1 MPELRLNVITRDWV
15 VMATE
20 RAMRPDEFAAAERAR
35 PPVEPYDPEC
45 PFCPGNEGQTEGELY
60 STQGRDGWQ
69 LRVVPNKFPA
79 LVATGERRR
88 RGAGLFHVMD
98 GVGFH
103 EVVIEHPRHDLTIA
117 TMTEAEVAEVL
128 QAYRDRYAAVRR
140 DPRVEAVIIFK
151 NHGEAAGTSL
161 CHPHSQLAAT
171 PVVPF
176 QVRARLTESVRFFD
190 EHGECIFCRVMRDEL
205 ASGERIILE
214 SEHFVVFHP
223 FAALSPFHTWIFP
236 RRHAAS
242 FDDAGEEELVDFA
255 RVLRRTLR
263 RLRKGLNDPPY
274 NYAIRSVPVK
284 DANPDYFHWYMTII
298 PRVTR
303 VAGFEM
309 GSGMFINTSLPEESA
324 EYLRGIPDEEG

>member
-20 RAMRPDEFAAAERAR
+20 RTRRPDEFAGEHR
-35 PPVEPYDPEC
+35 PHPGLPAHDSEC
-45 PFCPGNEGQTEGELY
+45 PFCPGNEAMTEGELY
-60 STQGRDGWQ
+60 STQKGGQWA
-69 LRVVPNKFPA
+69 LRVIANKYPA
-79 LVATGERRR
+79 LVASGERRR
-88 RGAGLFHVMD
+88 KGEGLFHVMD

-103 EVVIEHPRHDLTIA
+103 EVVVEHPRHDRTLDS
-117 TMTEAEVAEVL
+117 MTVGEVHDVL
-128 QAYRDRYAAVRR
+128 QAYRERYAAVRN

-161 CHPHSQLAAT
+161 CHPHSQIAAT

-176 QVRARLTESVRFFD
+176 QVRSRLIESVRFFD
-190 EHGECIFCRVMRDEL
+190 EHGECIFCRVLREEL
-205 ASGERIILE
+205 GSGERVILE
-214 SEHFVVFHP
+214 SPHFVVFHP

-242 FDDAGEEELVDFA
+242 FDDVTAEELLDFA
-255 RVLRRTLR
+255 QVLRRI
-263 RLRKGLNDPPY
+263 LRKLSRGLNDPPF

-284 DANPDYFHWYMTII
+284 EANPDYFHWYLTII

-303 VAGFEM
+303 TAGFEM

-324 EYLRGIPDEEG
+324 EFLRGVEDGD